1 MTSNT
6 YQTERRRGDF
16 INLKTNL
23 PDVEINPKLYKLKRL
38 NVSEIINQ
46 PANVVKKFSISS
58 FAGAMRRGFLN
69 TSSMLRGKDLNRTEA
84 DLTPFNTMEVLSE
97 SSFTS
102 NLLDSARTTTYSTG
116 LNLGLKN
123 SVSNNIKKDRNENT
137 FKMLVKE
144 DYSGYIKILKRI
156 YPSFRFN
163 HYNKINNEYSEY
175 YKKYGEEGDIIN
187 RNLIKKEKKEGEY
200 KKSNLLDILGVQ
212 ENITDDPKKFRI
224 KTDFLKRGDPYEL
237 KMIKEDLSFKTGVID
252 KELNQILESQ
262 ANILYNYIE
271 NNIDLKNQ
279 INDFSLE
286 MKNKIDFQKKLSKNY
301 INNSSKLFL
310 KESKKKQIQK
320 LLIPL
325 KILRDLGMYMKQ
337 LKFISLS
344 ENDNKIKQISDST
357 NVAREKLK
365 LLKKY
370 GVKSQKGNVIFEI
383 ESKIQTYEN
392 EGEIKLNDQLAEN
405 FERLINLTLIYDQK
419 DEIYNKIIKNSDIIN
434 KKSYNISKENNTSQ
448 NFKYNEEDFE
458 LINTEQNIYIKYLLI
473 YNNNKENNKL
483 YNLLISILDM
493 FDIII
498 KDNMDISSIVDIFKN
513 LFKKIITKNFEI
525 IEGLSQNKL
534 INVKIIS
541 NCYSNILSNFC
552 YTIELIQTNF
562 GLNGRRIFNDAIE
575 MMKTEMD
582 NFIKMLILADLHEK
596 NIEFDNSWVVFLKE
610 ESNLKILTNIYFR
623 NSKLNWSNMVVNLYQ
638 NYVLNFKDIKT
649 RELTEEYK
657 ELLWDQLTNI
667 EVEYQ
672 KMFDVLNT
680 RQNINKLII
689 EPDKII
695 FIPENQ
701 NKNTNNTIEENKE
714 EKNMYLLL
722 ENEKN
727 ENDKKHRIS
736 KFSYCYIKYMYEYL
750 VVYTYSPDEI
760 KDSIINQIMKLTKD
774 ILTYSKEIIIDN
786 EKGKINNVKQ
796 LTEKE
801 TALYCSDLVI
811 IQKCLQNFI
820 DAKNFG
826 NVILSN
832 LKDTIDTLNSLKS
845 TCYDVIIQLTKEIS
859 SSFISEFNT
868 LNFNNYKTFPN
879 AKEYNSYTKK
889 LKIFKRIY
897 DNLGNA
903 FIADDINRLFTHI
916 FTDMFNQFKK
926 CVEEKGIIEDDTQ
939 LKQFRSELTYIKKV
953 FKLFSLIDC
962 TKYKEIIDELSTKA
976 NPNKLPKKKKK
987 AKAAKEE
994 DKEDNE
1000 D

>member
-156 YPSFRFN
+156 YPSFHFN

-175 YKKYGEEGDIIN
+175 YKKYGEEGDIVN
-187 RNLIKKEKKEGEY
+187 RNFIKKEKKEGEY

-325 KILRDLGMYMKQ
+325 KILRDLGMCMKQ

-458 LINTEQNIYIKYLLI
+458 LINAEQNIYIKYLLI

-534 INVKIIS
+534 IN
-541 NCYSNILSNFC
+541 
-552 YTIELIQTNF
+552 
-562 GLNGRRIFNDAIE
+562 R
-575 MMKTEMD
+575 
-582 NFIKMLILADLHEK
+582 
-596 NIEFDNSWVVFLKE
+596 
-610 ESNLKILTNIYFR
+610 
-623 NSKLNWSNMVVNLYQ
+623 
-638 NYVLNFKDIKT
+638 
-649 RELTEEYK
+649 
-657 ELLWDQLTNI
+657 
-667 EVEYQ
+667 
-672 KMFDVLNT
+672 
-680 RQNINKLII
+680 
-689 EPDKII
+689 
-695 FIPENQ
+695 
-701 NKNTNNTIEENKE
+701 
-714 EKNMYLLL
+714 
-722 ENEKN
+722 
-727 ENDKKHRIS
+727 S
-736 KFSYCYIKYMYEYL
+736 KFS
-750 VVYTYSPDEI
+750 
-760 KDSIINQIMKLTKD
+760 
-774 ILTYSKEIIIDN
+774 
-786 EKGKINNVKQ
+786 
-796 LTEKE
+796 
-801 TALYCSDLVI
+801 
-811 IQKCLQNFI
+811 
-820 DAKNFG
+820 
-826 NVILSN
+826 
-832 LKDTIDTLNSLKS
+832 
-845 TCYDVIIQLTKEIS
+845 
-859 SSFISEFNT
+859 
-868 LNFNNYKTFPN
+868 
-879 AKEYNSYTKK
+879 
-889 LKIFKRIY
+889 
-897 DNLGNA
+897 
-903 FIADDINRLFTHI
+903 
-916 FTDMFNQFKK
+916 
-926 CVEEKGIIEDDTQ
+926 
-939 LKQFRSELTYIKKV
+939 
-953 FKLFSLIDC
+953 
-962 TKYKEIIDELSTKA
+962 A
-976 NPNKLPKKKKK
+976 N
-987 AKAAKEE
+987 
-994 DKEDNE
+994 
-1000 D
+1000 